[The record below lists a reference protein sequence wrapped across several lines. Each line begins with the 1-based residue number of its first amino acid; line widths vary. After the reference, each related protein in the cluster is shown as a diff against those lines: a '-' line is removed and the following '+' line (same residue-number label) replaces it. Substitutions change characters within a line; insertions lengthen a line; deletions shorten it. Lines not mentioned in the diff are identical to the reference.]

1 MPIKTN
7 NELGLVVDIARFNLV
22 QKLSNLVI
30 SWLSKMPLKVTK
42 IIFENNL
49 IWVEFVNF
57 GGLLCFIYV

>member
-1 MPIKTN
+1 VPIKTN

-42 IIFENNL
+42 NHL
-49 IWVEFVNF
+49 
-57 GGLLCFIYV
+57 